1 MMQKLIM
8 KFQIKIQKKNNYK
21 SPYYTKYEQIYDKL
35 YEKNNDTVGWISI
48 KNTNVDYPVVQG
60 KDNEYYLKHPF
71 DKSSNGAG
79 WVFVDYRNDLSN
91 LNNNTIIY
99 AHNVTKGELMF
110 GSLKK
115 LLDDQWNTN
124 ESNLVMNFNIKG
136 VTIKWK
142 IFSIYVIDN
151 TNDYLI
157 TKFNDKARYNEF
169 IEKIKERSIK
179 DFNTEVTDNDKILT
193 LSTCY
198 DGSKKRLVVHAKKI

>member
-1 MMQKLIM
+1 M
-8 KFQIKIQKKNNYK
+8 
-21 SPYYTKYEQIYDKL
+21 

-60 KDNEYYLKHPF
+60 KDNEYYLKHSF